1 MSRFFIHTKTLSYP
15 TRLHKSTGSPEPSL
29 ITFVINTSRY
39 GFIMLGSSDSKKK
52 TLGHIYDTER
62 PERLNDH
69 RHVGHCVHAR
79 VVVYMYLIFVMTG
92 QNISAICISPT
103 FIELSVYHWI
113 KVWWMHAHKRHWQS
127 HWQAKRSCSADMFV
141 NWRARRKTKAS

>member
-1 MSRFFIHTKTLSYP
+1 MYRFFINSKTLSYP

-39 GFIMLGSSDSKKK
+39 GFIMLGYSDSKKKK

-62 PERLNDH
+62 LNDH
-69 RHVGHCVHAR
+69 RHVGHCVQAP

-92 QNISAICISPT
+92 QNISAICISP
-103 FIELSVYHWI
+103 VVH
-113 KVWWMHAHKRHWQS
+113 
-127 HWQAKRSCSADMFV
+127 
-141 NWRARRKTKAS
+141 

>member
-1 MSRFFIHTKTLSYP
+1 MVSSCSDP
-15 TRLHKSTGSPEPSL
+15 
-29 ITFVINTSRY
+29 VIQ
-39 GFIMLGSSDSKKK
+39 KKK

-79 VVVYMYLIFVMTG
+79 VDVYKYLIFVMTG

-103 FIELSVYHWI
+103 FIEPSVYH
-113 KVWWMHAHKRHWQS
+113 
-127 HWQAKRSCSADMFV
+127 
-141 NWRARRKTKAS
+141 